1 MSSIDRELDSS
12 SSSPPPPLP
21 SLGGTVG
28 AGTNVLATATKPTIS
43 LNKPSLTPASKMSS
57 AAHPSSTASA
67 STAATITAK
76 LVNKQNS
83 LNGGQSSVNQNG
95 TTQNGAN
102 QVNPNNGIRV
112 HRPETYV
119 GFDTLPDQFVSRV
132 IRDGFGFNILA
143 LGSTGV
149 GKTTLLEALFN
160 TKLQSEQAIRSHNSN
175 NVTVSTQQ
183 IELNEGSIKL
193 KLSLIE
199 SKGFG
204 DQINKTE
211 SYKPIVEY
219 IDAQFEKYLQEEL
232 KIHRSQSPL
241 SDTRIH
247 CCLYILSPVG
257 HGLRALDLVTMKSL
271 HTKVNLIP
279 VIGKADTI
287 TKSEL
292 EKLRSRI
299 TNELNANGIEYY
311 RFPVD
316 DPDVADINTTNNA
329 LTPFA
334 VVASNDFIRIGSKH
348 IRARQYPW
356 GTVHIENENH
366 CDFVRLRDMVIRVNM
381 EDLRDTTHSKHYELY
396 RRVRL
401 QQMGFGSED
410 NEMNGHGDGQS
421 YGHSTSFK
429 ETFEWRRQAHLESL
443 QRREED
449 MRTAFVQRVKEKEQ
463 ELKEKERDLHTRFE
477 RSKREDIEEKKRLE
491 LEKNLLEEEIKSFNA
506 RKTAV
511 LSNST
516 LVHPGAK
523 LIDKAKKK

>member
-204 DQINKTE
+204 DQINK
-211 SYKPIVEY
+211 SM
-219 IDAQFEKYLQEEL
+219 
-232 KIHRSQSPL
+232 S
-241 SDTRIH
+241 
-247 CCLYILSPVG
+247 
-257 HGLRALDLVTMKSL
+257 
-271 HTKVNLIP
+271 
-279 VIGKADTI
+279 
-287 TKSEL
+287 
-292 EKLRSRI
+292 
-299 TNELNANGIEYY
+299 
-311 RFPVD
+311 
-316 DPDVADINTTNNA
+316 
-329 LTPFA
+329 
-334 VVASNDFIRIGSKH
+334 
-348 IRARQYPW
+348 
-356 GTVHIENENH
+356 
-366 CDFVRLRDMVIRVNM
+366 
-381 EDLRDTTHSKHYELY
+381 
-396 RRVRL
+396 
-401 QQMGFGSED
+401 
-410 NEMNGHGDGQS
+410 
-421 YGHSTSFK
+421 
-429 ETFEWRRQAHLESL
+429 
-443 QRREED
+443 
-449 MRTAFVQRVKEKEQ
+449 
-463 ELKEKERDLHTRFE
+463 
-477 RSKREDIEEKKRLE
+477 
-491 LEKNLLEEEIKSFNA
+491 
-506 RKTAV
+506 
-511 LSNST
+511 
-516 LVHPGAK
+516 
-523 LIDKAKKK
+523 

>member
-257 HGLRALDLVTMKSL
+257 HGLRALDLVTMN
-271 HTKVNLIP
+271 HYIP
-279 VIGKADTI
+279 K
-287 TKSEL
+287 
-292 EKLRSRI
+292 
-299 TNELNANGIEYY
+299 
-311 RFPVD
+311 
-316 DPDVADINTTNNA
+316 
-329 LTPFA
+329 
-334 VVASNDFIRIGSKH
+334 
-348 IRARQYPW
+348 
-356 GTVHIENENH
+356 
-366 CDFVRLRDMVIRVNM
+366 
-381 EDLRDTTHSKHYELY
+381 
-396 RRVRL
+396 
-401 QQMGFGSED
+401 
-410 NEMNGHGDGQS
+410 
-421 YGHSTSFK
+421 
-429 ETFEWRRQAHLESL
+429 
-443 QRREED
+443 
-449 MRTAFVQRVKEKEQ
+449 
-463 ELKEKERDLHTRFE
+463 
-477 RSKREDIEEKKRLE
+477 
-491 LEKNLLEEEIKSFNA
+491 
-506 RKTAV
+506 
-511 LSNST
+511 
-516 LVHPGAK
+516 
-523 LIDKAKKK
+523 